1 MKTSL
6 ALICAA
12 FLSVSVFADSS
23 VIIKQR
29 AKELSNQNN
38 VQQGVP
44 PPSQPQS
51 TPATKQPA
59 MATPLQVC
67 IGHLR
72 TDLAGIKPDPAPT
85 TAQKQQ
91 LTQHLIDTAQQTKP
105 SAQTAGKLA
114 NDVSTAL
121 AQNPMSATDRDRLL
135 SDINAALNPQKYQA
149 DQLANIYADAQ
160 AIFQV
165 AGLKRS
171 AAAAIADDI
180 KAIAAETKH

>member
-12 FLSVSVFADSS
+12 LLSVNAFADSS

-29 AKELSNQNN
+29 AKELSNENN

-51 TPATKQPA
+51 TPAAKQPTV
-59 MATPLQVC
+59 ATPLQVC
-67 IGHLR
+67 IAHLR
-72 TDLAGIKPDPAPT
+72 TDLAALKPDPAPT
-85 TAQKQQ
+85 AAQKQQ
-91 LTQHLIDTAQQTKP
+91 LTQHLIDTAQHAKP
-105 SAQTAGKLA
+105 SPQTAGKLA
-114 NDVSTAL
+114 TDISTAL
-121 AQNPMSATDRDRLL
+121 AQNPMSGTDRDRLL
-135 SDINAALNPQKYQA
+135 SDINAALNPEKYQP

-165 AGLKRS
+165 AGVKRT
-171 AAAAIADDI
+171 AAAAIGDDL